1 MVVLP
6 IFKLNLKYLLQTSEV
21 TLEITASAVE
31 YQNVIIL
38 SGTTSYFDEANLFT
52 EEVLPA

>member
-38 SGTTSYFDEANLFT
+38 SGTTSYFDEVNLST
-52 EEVLPA
+52 EEVLPE

>member
-1 MVVLP
+1 M
-6 IFKLNLKYLLQTSEV
+6 SEI

-38 SGTTSYFDEANLFT
+38 SGRSSYFDEVNLCT